1 MSPRNFSIFYNGNEF
16 PQTFDK
22 NDLMTDILN
31 NFIKNNNTKDISKFL
46 FIINGKEIS
55 FNFLKKGRI
64 KAEMY
69 ERKKIFA
76 FKLNINIRN
85 WKLENILCPECKNLA
100 FITYNDEIISLECK
114 ICNKKTNYSI
124 SEFMD
129 IQLES
134 SNLRRERIR
143 TKIKIKIMFCLQ
155 SSASKK

>member
-31 NFIKNNNTKDISKFL
+31 NFIKNHKTKDISKFL
-46 FIINGKEIS
+46 FITNGKEIS

-69 ERKKIFA
+69 KRKKIFA
-76 FKLNINIRN
+76 FKLNININN

-114 ICNKKTNYSI
+114 ICNKK
-124 SEFMD
+124 
-129 IQLES
+129 
-134 SNLRRERIR
+134 
-143 TKIKIKIMFCLQ
+143 KIIP
-155 SSASKK
+155 